1 MRALALLLVLAS
13 SALAADAPVVTPI
26 PTTVPVVLTE
36 QQVVVAQALVALAA
50 LDGRTLTPAQVVQEA
65 VDQYLAQ
72 VRAASLRARQQERKV
87 NAALA
92 PLHKVLDAEID
103 KAEKAQAKP

>member
-1 MRALALLLVLAS
+1 MRTSILIALVLCS
-13 SALAADAPVVTPI
+13 SALAADAPPVVTPI
-26 PTTVPVVLTE
+26 PTTVPVVLTD
-36 QQVVVAQALVALAA
+36 QQVVIAQALVALAA

-72 VRAASLRARQQERKV
+72 VRAASLRERQQRRKV
-87 NAALA
+87 DAVLA

-103 KAEKAQAKP
+103 KAEKAQK